1 MMRSLVQPMAS
12 ALVGL
17 LLAAGGAAAQSDY
30 PSRAVR
36 IVVPSSPGG
45 GTDILARVL
54 ADYLAKSLRGQ
65 FYVENRPGA
74 GQMIGIEAV
83 AHAAPD
89 GYTLLMAAST
99 LSLNPVMYKN
109 VKYDPVRDF
118 APVSLVA
125 SVPNVLVVHPSV
137 PARTLAELIALAKQ
151 KPGQMSYASAG
162 IGTSPHMGMELLK
175 SMAGIDMQHVPFRG
189 TAPAVTEILSGR
201 IPAGLSNTFT
211 AMPLIEGGQLRAL
224 AVTGRKRAESMPTV
238 PTVAEAGVPNYEAL
252 QWYGLLAPAGTPPEI
267 VERLQAEVAQAL
279 KTPEVKERLAGDGAE
294 PVGSTPAEFLA
305 LIKDELQKWSDV
317 ARAANIQP
325 Q

>member
-1 MMRSLVQPMAS
+1 MMRGLVQPMAS

-109 VKYDPVRDF
+109 VKYDPVHDF

>member
-1 MMRSLVQPMAS
+1 
-12 ALVGL
+12 
-17 LLAAGGAAAQSDY
+17 
-30 PSRAVR
+30 
-36 IVVPSSPGG
+36 
-45 GTDILARVL
+45 VL

-109 VKYDPVRDF
+109 VKYDPVHDF